1 MWLQEPGSPLNVQE
15 FCSTVVLPSISVE
28 NMLSKTVTM
37 TTETAL
43 TLLLEVI
50 ETRHDVLQ
58 TDGMSNDGIIV
69 APLLFIFAQLLN
81 ECVVLWD
88 CLGQGHECKDDL
100 DMDAMETG
108 KRKVNVKEIV
118 LKLLL
123 ALTKQF
129 ASHSWSLDNEGI
141 FIYFLMCLLYIHIY
155 NKYLKY
161 GKTSFI

>member
-1 MWLQEPGSPLNVQE
+1 MWLQEPGSPLSIQE

-28 NMLSKTVTM
+28 NMSSKTVTM

-69 APLLFIFAQLLN
+69 APLLLILAQLLN

-100 DMDAMETG
+100 ELVAMETG
-108 KRKVNVKEIV
+108 KRKVKVKEIV
-118 LKLLL
+118 LKLLSVFR
-123 ALTKQF
+123 KQF
-129 ASHSWSLDNEGI
+129 AGHILQMDNQGRCI
-141 FIYFLMCLLYIHIY
+141 FGCVYIE
-155 NKYLKY
+155 Y
-161 GKTSFI
+161 GNMIQLNNQAF